1 MRERNIE
8 CIGYVARAVTGGVG
22 CIGHRRY
29 GVAWVGVN
37 EADISRIGVVKVI
50 CRAAPGPVMA
60 AYAGQTRCVTDKTAM
75 ATQGSVVLS
84 LPVRTYIPDRSKGV
98 WRVIVA
104 GCAAR
109 RVGGRAGAV
118 ATEAVNA
125 NSAISH
131 TTKVHAVAQGASAS
145 NIAS

>member
-1 MRERNIE
+1 MRECNIE
-8 CIGYVARAVTGGVG
+8 CIGYVARTVTGGVRS
-22 CIGHRRY
+22 IGHSRY
-29 GVAWVGVN
+29 GVAWVGMQ
-37 EADISRIGVVKVI
+37 ETDISWIGVVKVI

-60 AYAGQTRCVTDKTAM
+60 AYAGQAWCVTDKTAM
-75 ATQGSVVLS
+75 ATQESVVLS
-84 LPVRTYIPDRSKGV
+84 LPVRAYIPDRRQRV
-98 WRVIVA
+98 WRLIVA
-104 GCAAR
+104 GCASR

-131 TTKVHAVAQGASAS
+131 TAKVHAMAQGASAS